1 MINFLPVTA
10 ITGDLFDQKYA
21 SLEYRDVLS
30 KLEAEM
36 AWKGYVVADRAI
48 SDPNGAWNEAISLD
62 ERVLDSGTSK
72 TQILYWISTRSGFN
86 VFAVDTNSTSGDA
99 GTDDTSVSERS
110 CAGVTACAA
119 LDLHGD
125 CCPSLD
131 GTMLGC
137 CTRNG
142 A

>member
-10 ITGDLFDQKYA
+10 ITGELFDQKYA

-48 SDPNGAWNEAISLD
+48 SDPNGAWNEAIHLD

-86 VFAVDTNSTSGDA
+86 VFAVDTNSTSGES
-99 GTDDTSVSERS
+99 GPDDSPVTERS
-110 CAGVTACAA
+110 CASVAACAT
-119 LDLHGD
+119 LHGD
-125 CCPSLD
+125 CCPTLN
-131 GTMLGC
+131 GIMLGC
-137 CTRNG
+137 CTSTG
-142 A
+142 T